1 MGTVP
6 EKNKFL
12 YPRSYAGRA
21 VFYMMFLAPAVYMVL
36 CALRH
41 FLYALFKASSN
52 LYCYVKDIKEEPR
65 ITIYTHLSGELES
78 MFFGFIHHLG
88 IEAGYYVFSWF
99 NAVFSLGVFAMA
111 SWFAIRFR
119 KNGAFGAVD
128 WFRTFAYAG
137 ALFGIYPAAMTL
149 YGHID
154 GITAEPLG
162 EFLFGFGG
170 YFESCV
176 FWGLEIFA
184 FYYAAKFL
192 FLKIPYDCEPLWKN
206 EYPAR
211 EFIGHNAGFI
221 LGFLNGLGLKKI
233 LLILGAVFLY
243 EFIYWFLLSV

>member
-1 MGTVP
+1 
-6 EKNKFL
+6 
-12 YPRSYAGRA
+12 
-21 VFYMMFLAPAVYMVL
+21 MMFLAPAVYMVL

-154 GITAEPLG
+154 GITAEPWANFFSDLADILSRA
-162 EFLFGFGG
+162 FFGG
-170 YFESCV
+170 SKSSHSIMPQNF
-176 FWGLEIFA
+176 FF
-184 FYYAAKFL
+184 
-192 FLKIPYDCEPLWKN
+192 
-206 EYPAR
+206 
-211 EFIGHNAGFI
+211 
-221 LGFLNGLGLKKI
+221 
-233 LLILGAVFLY
+233 
-243 EFIYWFLLSV
+243 